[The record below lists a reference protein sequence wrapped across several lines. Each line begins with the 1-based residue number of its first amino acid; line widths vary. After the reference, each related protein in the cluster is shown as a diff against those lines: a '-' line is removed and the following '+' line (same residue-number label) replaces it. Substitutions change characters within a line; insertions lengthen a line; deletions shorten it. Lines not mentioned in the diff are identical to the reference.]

1 MPAGEPAAG
10 PGRAGDA
17 RLHTDSLRLKGALFD
32 PNTNLYAAAALMES
46 VRGLFQKTRSVGVL
60 HLEIDPPGRVE
71 RVYGWQVLDHV
82 LRIVAQEIDRLM
94 GGSLPAEAIVCQ
106 SGIYAERF
114 LIFAPIAR
122 GEMGN
127 PAAFLARISRAIQ
140 EPLERCFAG
149 NDFRSMAPPPTLS
162 IGSAVISEHPFYRVE
177 RQVYRAIEEARLSA
191 SREEVRE
198 RGRQHAE
205 LKRIIREQ
213 NIEILFQP
221 ILHLESERIIGY
233 EAFTRGPR
241 DSIFETPRSLFEYSR
256 EVGMSAELDLMC
268 QRTVLR
274 QARRLA
280 AGDKLF
286 LNALPASLLDPGFRE
301 GLLGDLPEGF
311 PIAREDI
318 VLDIGDMNSVEDYKA
333 FDSEVADL
341 RSRGIRMSI
350 DDVGRGASSLENI
363 SEMGPDF
370 IKVDNAMVRNI
381 DKSMIKQEI
390 VRSLCEAARAMDA
403 LVIAEGIETREE
415 LEAVIRCGASYGQGY
430 LFYRPSRELPA
441 MKVRRGEM

>member
-1 MPAGEPAAG
+1 VDQG
-10 PGRAGDA
+10 PPDPGSPD
-17 RLHTDSLRLKGALFD
+17 DSTPRTELLRLRGALFD
-32 PNTNLYAAAALMES
+32 PNTELYSAPALLES
-46 VRGLFQKTRSVGVL
+46 VRGLFQRTRTVGVV
-60 HLEIDPPGRVE
+60 HLEIDPQGRVE
-71 RVYGWQVLDHV
+71 AVYGWQVLDGL
-82 LRIVAQEIDRLM
+82 LRTVAQELRLLA
-94 GGSLPAEAIVCQ
+94 GGSLPADAFVCQ
-106 SGIYAERF
+106 SGIYSERF

-122 GEMGN
+122 GDQGS
-127 PAAFLARISRAIQ
+127 PSGYLGRTCRGIQ
-140 EPLERCFAG
+140 EHLEKRFAG
-149 NDFRSMAPPPTLS
+149 IDFRSMAPRPTLA
-162 IGSAVISEHPFYRVE
+162 IGSAVISEHPFYRLE
-177 RQVYRAIEEARLSA
+177 RQIYRATEEASLSA
-191 SREEVRE
+191 SREESRE
-198 RGRQHAE
+198 RGRQHVE

-221 ILHLESERIIGY
+221 ILHLESETIIGY
-233 EAFTRGPR
+233 EAFARGPR
-241 DSIFETPRSLFEYSR
+241 DTVFETPRSLFAYSR

-318 VLDIGDMNSVEDYKA
+318 VLDIGDMNSIEDYKM
-333 FDSEVADL
+333 FDSEVTDL
-341 RSRGIRMSI
+341 RSRGIGMSI

-390 VRSLCEAARAMDA
+390 VRSLCQAAVAMDA
-403 LVIAEGIETREE
+403 VVIAEGIETREE
-415 LEAVIRCGASYGQGY
+415 LATVMRCGATHGQGY

-441 MKVRRGEM
+441 MKARRQEM